1 MKFAQISVLALALAG
16 PAAHAQWE
24 DDWNPWETET
34 DLGASLV
41 MMPEADEQILARTWA
56 GVSTNRILDSGLEI
70 GAAGRAELQKDHS
83 QRAGFSGV
91 PVGMEGNG
99 LGLQGAFTGLA
110 VGVPPNDT
118 ETRAEIETAYIYV
131 EGGYGQLRLGRDLG
145 VAARFQEGA
154 PSVFDT
160 LASGRQVLDPTGLD
174 MVTTRHDLTGP
185 SVKLSYAT
193 PRLVGVRAGV
203 SITPKAD
210 VRGLDRDA
218 DRNLPGAAPL
228 TITNAV
234 EGSIN
239 ASRLLRSAG
248 VRLSGALAASTA
260 EIETP
265 PYASDLYDRVTTW
278 SVGTKA
284 EFDTISIG
292 ATWLVSDNGIKTGG
306 DYEAW
311 TGGLTKSV
319 GDYLI
324 GAEYGFAED
333 DLTGLEGD
341 AWKLGVSRNVTK
353 HARFTLGYA
362 DNGLNLSPTNAFGV
376 SAGKNSPEGIVIE
389 ITLSD

>member
-91 PVGMEGNG
+91 PVGMEGSG

-193 PRLVGVRAGV
+193 PRL
-203 SITPKAD
+203 
-210 VRGLDRDA
+210 
-218 DRNLPGAAPL
+218 
-228 TITNAV
+228 
-234 EGSIN
+234 
-239 ASRLLRSAG
+239 
-248 VRLSGALAASTA
+248 
-260 EIETP
+260 
-265 PYASDLYDRVTTW
+265 
-278 SVGTKA
+278 
-284 EFDTISIG
+284 
-292 ATWLVSDNGIKTGG
+292 
-306 DYEAW
+306 
-311 TGGLTKSV
+311 
-319 GDYLI
+319 
-324 GAEYGFAED
+324 
-333 DLTGLEGD
+333 
-341 AWKLGVSRNVTK
+341 
-353 HARFTLGYA
+353 
-362 DNGLNLSPTNAFGV
+362 
-376 SAGKNSPEGIVIE
+376 
-389 ITLSD
+389 